1 MNGSG
6 KTRNT
11 NGKRENKIAGKLTGK
26 EQFLRKAGIGM
37 KKKIEVKSPDDIEK
51 LKKEEQEKW
60 EIALELGLFDKVV
73 DSGWRSLTA
82 KESGR
87 IGGIL
92 SSRKGKVKK

>member
-1 MNGSG
+1 MNGTG

-11 NGKRENKIAGKLTGK
+11 NEKREGRTTST
-26 EQFLRKAGIGM
+26 ELRKAGIGM

>member
-1 MNGSG
+1 
-6 KTRNT
+6 
-11 NGKRENKIAGKLTGK
+11 
-26 EQFLRKAGIGM
+26 M